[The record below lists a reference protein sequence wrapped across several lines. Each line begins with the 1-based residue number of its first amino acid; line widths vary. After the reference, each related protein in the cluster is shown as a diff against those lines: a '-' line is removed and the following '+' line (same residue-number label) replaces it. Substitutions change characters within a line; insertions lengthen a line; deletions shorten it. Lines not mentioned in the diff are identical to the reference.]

1 MFPRRSFAAACW
13 TSFAPKERKGPMQV
27 LLAEELAR
35 IRELEQE
42 REERGADQTPSRQKL
57 RAQLV
62 AARARQR
69 AQIARNGELCKEL
82 FHERGRCLR
91 LSADLAE
98 AERALAIANS
108 EVAAAGSKGG
118 KSYVIGSA

>member
-1 MFPRRSFAAACW
+1 
-13 TSFAPKERKGPMQV
+13 MQV